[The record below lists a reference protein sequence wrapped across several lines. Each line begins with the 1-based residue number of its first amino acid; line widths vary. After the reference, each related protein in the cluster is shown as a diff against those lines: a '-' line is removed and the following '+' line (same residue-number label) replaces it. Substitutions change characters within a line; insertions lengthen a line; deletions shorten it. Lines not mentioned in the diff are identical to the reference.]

1 MGADGRW
8 AWLYLF
14 WRPEC
19 LSYTHIAL
27 KKPKGALGVGDNL
40 LTVGH
45 PQSVS
50 AGDAGETRAYWRV
63 WDLRLDL
70 KELVG
75 FGSEDNEEESVS
87 MTFHRVIQI

>member
-1 MGADGRW
+1 M
-8 AWLYLF
+8 
-14 WRPEC
+14 
-19 LSYTHIAL
+19 
-27 KKPKGALGVGDNL
+27 
-40 LTVGH
+40 TVGH

-50 AGDAGETRAYWRV
+50 TGDAGETRAYWRV

-87 MTFHRVIQI
+87 MTFHRVIQF

>member
-19 LSYTHIAL
+19 SSYTYCF

-45 PQSVS
+45 
-50 AGDAGETRAYWRV
+50 
-63 WDLRLDL
+63 RLSQL
-70 KELVG
+70 GKQ
-75 FGSEDNEEESVS
+75 EEQGLLGGQGISD
-87 MTFHRVIQI
+87 